1 MKNTPLTS
9 IKVPD
14 STFQK
19 LQEATKKSGLSS
31 ADVRRIALR
40 IGLDALA
47 KINYDVDGFLSD
59 GLAEKSHL
67 SSLSDSANEKKQRQA

>member
-19 LQEATKKSGLSS
+19 LQEATKKSGLPS
-31 ADVRRIALR
+31 ADIRRIALR
-40 IGLDALA
+40 IGLDRLET
-47 KINYDVDGFLSD
+47 INYDVDGFLSD
-59 GLAEKSHL
+59 GLAEKPHI
-67 SSLSDSANEKKQRQA
+67 SSLPDLGNDEKRRQA